1 LPRNYTLT
9 RTGNLLLARAAV
21 TGPAGT
27 KVINLL
33 VDTGSTYTIFPVE
46 VLESIGLSPAESKEH
61 ERIATGSGY
70 IIAPK
75 IRVGSLSTLGK
86 EFRRVVVV
94 AHTLPF
100 GGPIDGLLGMDILC
114 RLKAKIAT
122 AQGVIEV
129 D

>member
-1 LPRNYTLT
+1 LPRSYTLI
-9 RTGNLLLARAAV
+9 RSGSLLLARAAV

-33 VDTGSTYTIFPVE
+33 VDTGSTYTILPVE
-46 VLESIGLSPAESKEH
+46 VVESIGISPAESEEH

-75 IRVGSLSTLGK
+75 VRARSLSTLGK
-86 EFRRVVVV
+86 EFRRIAVI

-100 GGPIDGLLGMDILC
+100 GGPIDGLLGMDILS
-114 RLKAKIAT
+114 RLKATISVAKGT
-122 AQGVIEV
+122 IEV
-129 D
+129 E

>member
-1 LPRNYTLT
+1 M
-9 RTGNLLLARAAV
+9 

-33 VDTGSTYTIFPVE
+33 VDTGSTYTILPVE
-46 VLESIGLSPAESKEH
+46 VLESIGLSPAESEEH

-75 IRVGSLSTLGK
+75 VRIRTLSTLGK
-86 EFRRVVVV
+86 EFRRAVVI

-100 GGPIDGLLGMDILC
+100 GGPIDGLLGVDILS
-114 RLKAKIAT
+114 RLKARISVANDT
-122 AQGVIEV
+122 IEV